1 MKLKISILIAVL
13 CTTTSWAQLPQQKA
27 EQMRTE
33 AEMTYFNLE
42 SVKSAYKDFCKSSSY
57 DATTYGAKLQELEQL
72 VKA

>member
-13 CTTTSWAQLPQQKA
+13 CTTTSWAQLSPQKA

-42 SVKSAYKDFCKSSSY
+42 SVKSAYKDFCKS
-57 DATTYGAKLQELEQL
+57 
-72 VKA
+72 